1 MWQYRSQTCGMQWV
15 QIMKDKFRQFMIG
28 RYGMDNL
35 GKFMIWVG
43 IIAMLLSN
51 VIRSSLLSA
60 ISMFILVI
68 CYVRMFSRNVGK
80 RYAENQKFLT
90 FKSRFLGFFKND
102 KGQREQHRKYH
113 IYRCPTCKQK
123 IRIPKGKGKICITCP
138 KCHAEFIR
146 KS

>member
-1 MWQYRSQTCGMQWV
+1 MR
-15 QIMKDKFRQFMIG
+15 DKFRQFMVG
-28 RYGMDNL
+28 RYGIDNL
-35 GKFMIWVG
+35 GQFMIWAG
-43 IIAMLLSN
+43 IIALLLSN

-60 ISMFILVI
+60 ISVFILIV

-80 RYAENQKFLT
+80 RYAENQKFLVI
-90 FKSRFLGFFKND
+90 KSRFLGFFKMD
-102 KGQREQHRKYH
+102 KATRERNKKYH

-123 IRIPKGKGKICITCP
+123 IRVPKGKGKICITCP